1 MTGSLFRV
9 AIVAVLLAAVAPP
22 VASQASQ
29 AARDDAP
36 LCTAARARAAAPV
49 GSWTRWGGDV
59 RNTRSSSRTGVTAP
73 AGRDSLALRWS
84 LRVGDVAN
92 VRGQPAVAAGRM
104 YVASESG
111 NLWALDLSTGCQ
123 WWRVSVGVPIRT
135 SVVAALDT
143 RGRASTLYVGDGTG
157 QVRAFDATS
166 GKERWAARVDAH
178 PTAIV
183 TGAPQLHAGVL
194 YVGVSSYESAMPL
207 QPKYTCCTFR
217 GSVVALDAA
226 TGRRLWQTYTVDEDP
241 RVSGTSP
248 SGAEVRGPSGAAV
261 WSTPTIDE
269 RLGRLYVGTGNNY
282 SAPQSARSDAIIA
295 MDLKTGS
302 VVWSKQ
308 FTANDGYNVSCDMP
322 GKYNCPSS
330 DGPDADIG
338 QPPMLVTLSGG
349 GRALLVGAK
358 SGVLRSLDPDREG
371 AVRWEF
377 TVGPGGKLGGL
388 HWGSATDGRRVFA
401 AYGGQQ
407 IDPVADSTVPG
418 GVRLLANPK
427 VGGGL
432 VAVDVQTGRLVW
444 RAPAPVCPTKAGCSP
459 AQSAAV
465 TVADGI
471 VWSGALDGHVR
482 GYDIGTGRVLW
493 DEDTARP
500 YSAVNG
506 AAHGGSMDV
515 AGPVVAG
522 STLIVGSGYALYGAM
537 PGNVLLV
544 YARVVRR

>member
-1 MTGSLFRV
+1 
-9 AIVAVLLAAVAPP
+9 
-22 VASQASQ
+22 
-29 AARDDAP
+29 
-36 LCTAARARAAAPV
+36 
-49 GSWTRWGGDV
+49 
-59 RNTRSSSRTGVTAP
+59 
-73 AGRDSLALRWS
+73 
-84 LRVGDVAN
+84 
-92 VRGQPAVAAGRM
+92 M

-123 WWRVSVGVPIRT
+123 WWRVSAGVPIRT

-241 RVSGTSP
+241 KVSGTSP

-358 SGVLRSLDPDREG
+358 SGVLRSLDPDR
-371 AVRWEF
+371 
-377 TVGPGGKLGGL
+377 GGL
-388 HWGSATDGRRVFA
+388 CDGSSRWDPAASLAGCIGVRQPMTTRLCGLWGTADRPGRRFN
-401 AYGGQQ
+401 
-407 IDPVADSTVPG
+407 
-418 GVRLLANPK
+418 R
-427 VGGGL
+427 
-432 VAVDVQTGRLVW
+432 TGWGASAGKPESGW
-444 RAPAPVCPTKAGCSP
+444 RAGRRGRPDGQARVARARAGLPNKSGM
-459 AQSAAV
+459 QSGAERGRD
-465 TVADGI
+465 VADGI
-471 VWSGALDGHVR
+471 VWSNSTDVR
-482 GYDIGTGRVLW
+482 
-493 DEDTARP
+493 
-500 YSAVNG
+500 S
-506 AAHGGSMDV
+506 
-515 AGPVVAG
+515 
-522 STLIVGSGYALYGAM
+522 
-537 PGNVLLV
+537 
-544 YARVVRR
+544 